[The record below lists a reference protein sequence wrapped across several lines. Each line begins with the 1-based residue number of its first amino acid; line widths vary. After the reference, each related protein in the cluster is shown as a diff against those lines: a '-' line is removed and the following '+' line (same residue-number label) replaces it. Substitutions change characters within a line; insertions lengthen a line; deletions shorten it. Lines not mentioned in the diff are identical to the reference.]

1 MSPARPLMFDLGR
14 IRKSGIF
21 GHVEYHRSLPS
32 TNTTARELFVP
43 LLAHAPALVLADEQ
57 TAGRGRGM
65 REWWSTAGALTFSLV
80 IRPADIGLSQENC
93 PMLSL
98 ATGVAVHDMLA
109 GELTSTAISIKWPND
124 VYVQHQKIC
133 GILSEHV
140 TTDGQSGV
148 IVGVGINVNNSLAHA
163 PDDVRFRATS
173 MFDEQQ
179 QSFDL
184 TQILLATTAR
194 ILHRANELAQ
204 DAARIIQPFNQNH
217 LLNGRRVTVNSP

>member
-1 MSPARPLMFDLGR
+1 
-14 IRKSGIF
+14 
-21 GHVEYHRSLPS
+21 
-32 TNTTARELFVP
+32 
-43 LLAHAPALVLADEQ
+43 
-57 TAGRGRGM
+57 
-65 REWWSTAGALTFSLV
+65 
-80 IRPADIGLSQENC
+80 
-93 PMLSL
+93 MLSL

-204 DAARIIQPFNQNH
+204 DAARIIRPFNQNH
-217 LLNGRRVTVNSP
+217 LLNGRRVTVNSPTPVTGICREVNQAGHIVIATADGDVRIGSGEVVEWQ